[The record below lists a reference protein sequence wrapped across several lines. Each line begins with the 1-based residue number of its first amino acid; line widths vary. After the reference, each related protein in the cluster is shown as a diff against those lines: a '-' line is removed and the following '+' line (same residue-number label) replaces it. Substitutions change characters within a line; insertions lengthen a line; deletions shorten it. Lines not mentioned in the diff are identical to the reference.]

1 MTPLP
6 IDWQKLLAAVGYYG
20 TIGYKMVEVPWTVP
34 REFMMAT
41 CPAERWIVTSNIGDL
56 IGSAEQGFIYLDHT
70 GKLPKGKWMAL
81 TPCFRVEDNL
91 SVDPPRQN
99 YFVKLELYDNSGD
112 DPFATLE
119 KMIWNVENAH
129 NGALHV
135 ENRVSG
141 VYFPS
146 LRREEV
152 DGGTDLIF
160 AGVEIGSFGIRS
172 FEHVNWV
179 FGTGMAEP
187 RFSSTINRLANEANQ
202 KLRKIS
208 TP

>member
-1 MTPLP
+1 MIPRP
-6 IDWQKLLAAVGYYG
+6 IDWQKLHAAASYYG
-20 TIGYKMVEVPWTVP
+20 TIGYQMVEVPWTIP

-41 CPAERWIVTSNIGDL
+41 CPEERWIVSSTIGDL

-91 SVDPPRQN
+91 DTDLPRQN
-99 YFVKLELYDNSGD
+99 YFMKLELYDNTDG
-112 DPFATLE
+112 DPFAIKE
-119 KMIWNVENAH
+119 KMLWNVENAH
-129 NGALHV
+129 SGALHV
-135 ENRVSG
+135 ENRVTG
-141 VYFPS
+141 VFFPS
-146 LRREEV
+146 IRREEV

-172 FEHVNWV
+172 FEHVHWV

-187 RFSSTINRLANEANQ
+187 RFSHTIKKLTDDANQ

-208 TP
+208 T